1 MPSTSSP
8 TAKPTT
14 SPSKYPT
21 TRKPTFIGETN
32 PPNSR
37 PTSVPTFLKDQYLND
52 IAYQYFVSTKSSLE
66 NETNLVT
73 FSSYFYKR
81 SSLFGNC
88 QSWQE
93 FIYSTMYRPFEDEVY
108 TSVQVAFDQFDYSTG
123 NNLVVNYTCSE
134 PTIANNIINS
144 LQLGKKYF
152 ATCDEATWRV
162 YTCNEKQI
170 SVLIVLILAKMN
182 IPARVSH

>member
-1 MPSTSSP
+1 
-8 TAKPTT
+8 
-14 SPSKYPT
+14 
-21 TRKPTFIGETN
+21 
-32 PPNSR
+32 
-37 PTSVPTFLKDQYLND
+37 
-52 IAYQYFVSTKSSLE
+52 
-66 NETNLVT
+66 
-73 FSSYFYKR
+73 
-81 SSLFGNC
+81 
-88 QSWQE
+88 
-93 FIYSTMYRPFEDEVY
+93 MYRPFEDEVY

-123 NNLVVNYTCSE
+123 NNVVVNYTCSE